1 MWLPMRKYEVNEI
14 FYSVQAEGRNAGR
27 AAAFVRFSGCNL
39 DCPFC
44 DTNHEESVEM
54 TAAEIDRA
62 VAELAPAGAMVVF
75 TGGEPTLQL
84 SDGEELCRGYFRAI
98 ETNGIIP
105 APRWIDWVTISPK
118 TEIPDGNLFRAN
130 EIKMLYGWQNEARMK
145 RVEATVAP
153 RAVLLYA
160 QPIADEKGNFAV
172 GEVVDFVKRNPA
184 WRLSLQWHKL
194 FNIR

>member
-1 MWLPMRKYEVNEI
+1 MKKYKVNEI

-39 DCPFC
+39 NCPFC
-44 DTNHEESVEM
+44 DTNHEASVEM

-62 VAELAPAGAMVVF
+62 VAELAPKGAMVVF

-84 SDGEELCRGYFRAI
+84 SDDEELCRGRFRAI

-118 TEIPDGNLFRAN
+118 TELPDENLFRAN
-130 EIKMLYGWQNEARMK
+130 EIKMLYGWQNEAQMK
-145 RVEATVAP
+145 CVEVTVAP
-153 RAVLLYA
+153 RATLLYA
-160 QPIADEKGNFAV
+160 QPIADEKGHFAV
-172 GEVVDFVKRNPA
+172 DEAVDFVKRNPA

>member
-1 MWLPMRKYEVNEI
+1 MKKYRVNEI

-44 DTNHEESVEM
+44 DTNHEASVEM
-54 TAAEIDRA
+54 TASEIDRA

-84 SDGEELCRGYFRAI
+84 SDDEELCTGRFRAI

-118 TEIPDGNLFRAN
+118 TDIPDGNLFRAN
-130 EIKMLYGWQNEARMK
+130 EIKMLYGWQDEARMK

-153 RAVLLYA
+153 RAILLYA

-172 GEVVDFVKRNPA
+172 DEAVDFVKRNPA

>member
-1 MWLPMRKYEVNEI
+1 MWRPMKKYKVNEI
-14 FYSVQAEGRNAGR
+14 FHSVQAEGRNAGR
-27 AAAFVRFSGCNL
+27 SAVFVRFSGCNL

-44 DTNHEESVEM
+44 DTNHEASVEM
-54 TAAEIDRA
+54 TAAEIDRV
-62 VAELAPAGAMVVF
+62 VAKLAPPGAMVVF
-75 TGGEPTLQL
+75 TGGEPTVQL
-84 SDGEELCRGYFRAI
+84 EEGEEICRGRFRAV

-105 APRWIDWVTISPK
+105 APHWIDWVTISPK

-130 EIKMLYGWQNEARMK
+130 EVKMLYGWQNEAQMK

-153 RAVLLYA
+153 RAILLYA

-172 GEVVDFVKRNPA
+172 DEVVDFVKRNPA

>member
-1 MWLPMRKYEVNEI
+1 MKKYKVNEI

-39 DCPFC
+39 NCPFC
-44 DTNHEESVEM
+44 DTNHEASVEM

-75 TGGEPTLQL
+75 TGGEPTVQL
-84 SDGEELCRGYFRAI
+84 EEGEEICRGRFRAV

-130 EIKMLYGWQNEARMK
+130 EVKMLYGWQNEAQMK

-153 RAVLLYA
+153 RAILLYA

-172 GEVVDFVKRNPA
+172 DEVVDFVKRNPA

>member
-1 MWLPMRKYEVNEI
+1 MRPMKKYKVNEI
-14 FYSVQAEGRNAGR
+14 FYSAQAEGRNAGR

-39 DCPFC
+39 NCPFC
-44 DTNHEESVEM
+44 DTNHEASMEM
-54 TAAEIDRA
+54 TAAEIDMV
-62 VAELAPAGAMVVF
+62 VAKLAPAGAMVVF

-84 SDGEELCRGYFRAI
+84 SDDEELCKGRFRAI

-118 TEIPDGNLFRAN
+118 TEIPDCNLFRAN

-145 RVEATVAP
+145 RVEAIVAP
-153 RAVLLYA
+153 RAILLYA

-172 GEVVDFVKRNPA
+172 DEVVDFVKRNPA

>member
-1 MWLPMRKYEVNEI
+1 MKKYKVNEI

-27 AAAFVRFSGCNL
+27 SAAFVRFSGCNL
-39 DCPFC
+39 NCPFC
-44 DTNHEESVEM
+44 DTNHEASVEM

-84 SDGEELCRGYFRAI
+84 SDNEELCKGRFRAI

-130 EIKMLYGWQNEARMK
+130 EIKMLCGWQNEARMK
-145 RVEATVAP
+145 RVEAAVAP
-153 RAVLLYA
+153 RATLLYV
-160 QPIADEKGNFAV
+160 QPTADEKGNFTVDEA
-172 GEVVDFVKRNPA
+172 VDFVKRNPA